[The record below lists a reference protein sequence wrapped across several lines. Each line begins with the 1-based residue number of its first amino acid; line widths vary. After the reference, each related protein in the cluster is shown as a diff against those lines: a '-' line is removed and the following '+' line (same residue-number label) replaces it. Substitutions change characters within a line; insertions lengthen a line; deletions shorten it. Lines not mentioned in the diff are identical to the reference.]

1 MPVPNFQEFLWPLL
15 ELAGD
20 GQEHTL
26 TEAAELVARR
36 FALSETERNEP
47 LPSGKQAKFWN
58 RLSWAR
64 TYLQK
69 AQLLASAG
77 RGRFRITERG
87 RRVLI
92 ARPPTLDVAYLKR
105 FPEFLQFLASSSH
118 NGQSP
123 VAAQEALDR
132 SGQTPQEL
140 LETTYQTLKRE
151 LAQEL
156 LERVRKS
163 TPGFF
168 ERLVLDLLLAMGYGG
183 SRKEA
188 AQALGGT
195 GDGGVDG
202 VIYEDR
208 LGLDRI
214 YVQAKRW
221 QGTVGGPD
229 VQAFAGA
236 LMGKKA
242 RKGIFMT
249 TGTFSTSAQ
258 NYARSVDNLSIVLID
273 GEQMAQ
279 LMIDHGVGVTEE
291 TRYILKK
298 IDSDYFEE

>member
-69 AQLLASAG
+69 AQLLVSAG

-92 ARPPTLDVAYLKR
+92 ERPPTLDVAYLKR
-105 FPEFLQFLASSSH
+105 FPEFLQFQTSSSH
-118 NGQSP
+118 NGQP
-123 VAAQEALDR
+123 PAVAQEALDR

-249 TGTFSTSAQ
+249 TGTFSTGAQ

>member
-1 MPVPNFQEFLWPLL
+1 MQFLNGS
-15 ELAGD
+15 AHNG
-20 GQEHTL
+20 
-26 TEAAELVARR
+26 
-36 FALSETERNEP
+36 
-47 LPSGKQAKFWN
+47 LPS
-58 RLSWAR
+58 L
-64 TYLQK
+64 
-69 AQLLASAG
+69 
-77 RGRFRITERG
+77 
-87 RRVLI
+87 
-92 ARPPTLDVAYLKR
+92 
-105 FPEFLQFLASSSH
+105 
-118 NGQSP
+118 
-123 VAAQEALDR
+123 AAQEALDH

-156 LERVRKS
+156 LERVKRG
-163 TPGFF
+163 TPVFF

-183 SRKEA
+183 SRREA

-214 YVQAKRW
+214 YIQAKRW
-221 QGTVGGPD
+221 QGTVGRPE

-249 TGTFSTSAQ
+249 TGTFSNDAQ
-258 NYARSVDNLSIVLID
+258 GYARSVDNLSIVLID

-298 IDSDYFEE
+298 IDSDYFGE